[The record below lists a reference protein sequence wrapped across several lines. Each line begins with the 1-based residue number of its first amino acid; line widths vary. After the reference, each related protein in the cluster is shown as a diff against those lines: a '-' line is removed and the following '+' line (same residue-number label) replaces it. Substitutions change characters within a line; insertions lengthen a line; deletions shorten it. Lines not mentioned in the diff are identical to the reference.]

1 MKRTRLA
8 TQVIAPYTGRRIA
21 GMSDDVVEARF
32 TIEYAFDAVVIVVE
46 NIPGRWDRGNNREL
60 VSGKVASQV
69 QMLVDEA
76 RAENAQVS
84 QEQPDNLL
92 TRASTY
98 VLVHIDASNLSSAA

>member
-46 NIPGRWDRGNNREL
+46 NIPGRWDRGNDREL

-76 RAENAQVS
+76 RAANIQVL
-84 QEQPDNLL
+84 QEPPNDLL
-92 TRASTY
+92 MRASAHA
-98 VLVHIDASNLSSAA
+98 VVHIDASNLSPAA